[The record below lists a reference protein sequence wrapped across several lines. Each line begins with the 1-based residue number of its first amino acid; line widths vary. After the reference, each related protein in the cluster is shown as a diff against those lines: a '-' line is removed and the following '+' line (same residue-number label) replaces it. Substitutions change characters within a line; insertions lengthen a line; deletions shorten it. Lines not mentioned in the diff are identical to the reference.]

1 MLAVR
6 GPNIRI
12 PPAYFAAGF
21 LVGMLLHSVLPI
33 PFTAGNPV
41 PRMLTT
47 TGWILVWFGFGVSL
61 SGVITFRLAGTT
73 MFPFESASRLVR
85 RGPYRFTRNPMY
97 LGMTIVY
104 VGFALVVNTAWPLL
118 LLPLVLWGL
127 VRGVIRVE
135 EAYLEK
141 EFGDDYRD
149 FKKRV
154 RRWL

>member
-1 MLAVR
+1 MLRVR
-6 GPNIRI
+6 GPDIRI
-12 PPAYFAAGF
+12 PPAYFVGGF
-21 LVGMLLHSVLPI
+21 LIGMLLHSFLPL
-33 PFTAGNPV
+33 PFSGSDPV
-41 PRMLTT
+41 PRALTNS
-47 TGWILVWFGFGVSL
+47 GWAMVWLGLAVSL
-61 SGVITFRLAGTT
+61 WGVLTFQLAGTT
-73 MFPFESASRLVR
+73 MFPFEAASRLVR

-104 VGFALVVNTAWPLL
+104 VGFALVFNTVWPLV